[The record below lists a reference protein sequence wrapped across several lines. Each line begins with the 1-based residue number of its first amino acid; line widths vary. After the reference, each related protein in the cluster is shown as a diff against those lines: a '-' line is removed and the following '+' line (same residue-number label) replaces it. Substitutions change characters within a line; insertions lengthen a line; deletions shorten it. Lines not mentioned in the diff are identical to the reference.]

1 MSVAHQLT
9 NLIRN
14 MLKYQEYLTVYT
26 DGIAEILH
34 RHPGQAAD
42 LFGVICQTLMT
53 YPTDPT
59 NQQRLTRYV
68 HNGGVQRLR
77 HTAPVRN
84 LLEDADYRSALQE
97 SLRAMSEGLV
107 IQQEIIADLF
117 PEI

>member
-1 MSVAHQLT
+1 MSVADQLT
-9 NLIRN
+9 NLTRN
-14 MLKYQEYLTVYT
+14 MLKYPEYLSVYT
-26 DGIAEILH
+26 DGIAEVLR

-53 YPTDPT
+53 YPTDPEH
-59 NQQRLTRYV
+59 QQRLTRYV
-68 HNGGVQRLR
+68 HIGGVHRLR
-77 HTAPVRN
+77 HTTPVRN

-117 PEI
+117 PE